1 MTIEERTYRITGM
14 TSILGSSPANPDVRT
29 AYLASKAPDPAG
41 AAEEESA
48 YLPQDLDQKGITV
61 FLRDDEDDSHIYLDY
76 QVRGFFKSALNAL
89 ECDNG
94 IKQARSKVDKFMF
107 ISPRKIHILKDGKRV
122 YDTDEDC
129 ERSLRA
135 ETMQGPR
142 TTVTASEQ
150 INAPWTMEFTVKLLQ
165 NKSSKSSAALTF
177 EAVEEALDYGQLC
190 GMGQWRTGGHGLFTW
205 ERVDK
210 GGRAK

>member
-1 MTIEERTYRITGM
+1 MTIEERTYKITGT
-14 TSILGSSPANPDVRT
+14 TSILGSSPANPDVRS

-41 AAEEESA
+41 AAAEEAA
-48 YLPQDLDQKGITV
+48 YLTAEDQRGITV

-76 QVRGFFKSALNAL
+76 QVRGFFKAALNAL
-89 ECDNG
+89 EADNG
-94 IKQARSKVDKFMF
+94 VKQARSKVDKFMF
-107 ISPRKIHILKDGKRV
+107 ICPRKIHITKNGKRV

-150 INAPWTMEFTVKLLQ
+150 INAPWEMEFTVKLLR
-165 NKSSKSSAALTF
+165 NKGSKSSEALTW
-177 EAVEEALDYGQLC
+177 EAIEEALDYGQLS
-190 GMGQWRTGGHGLFTW
+190 GLGQWRTGSHGRFTW

-210 GGRAK
+210 GGKGK

>member
-1 MTIEERTYRITGM
+1 MTIEERTYRITGL
-14 TSILGSSPANPDVRT
+14 TSLLGSSPANPSIRS
-29 AYLASKAPDPAG
+29 AYLASKSADPVG
-41 AAEEESA
+41 ISEEEAA
-48 YLPQDLDQKGITV
+48 YLPNVEERGITV
-61 FLRDDEDDSHIYLDY
+61 FLQDDEDSSCIYLDY

-89 ECDNG
+89 EADNKV
-94 IKQARSKVDKFMF
+94 KQARCKVDKYLFVF
-107 ISPRKIHILKDGKRV
+107 PRKIHILRDGERV

-150 INAPWTMEFTVKLLQ
+150 IEAPWQMEFTLKLLK
-165 NKSSKSSAALTF
+165 NNGSKSSSALTW
-177 EAVEEALDYGQLC
+177 EAVEEALNYGQLC
-190 GMGQWRTGGHGLFTW
+190 GMGQWRTGGHGRFKW

-210 GGRAK
+210 DGKKA